1 MKAPRH
7 GCAGLQVLGSARCRR
22 SRPIGGSQFKC
33 RVAIGSRLIG
43 PASDLNGPRDC
54 PFLGWWSRWV
64 GWCGKRMPRT
74 PRHFEADIP
83 SGRPLFNHPR
93 RWLRLPHHLRFW
105 RPRGATTRDG
115 VIPPSRCFA
124 IVSPWRDAAWP
135 FGARSSLSRRTPLKQ
150 TLDGGLTPGPWGGAL
165 DLLAGTGERRRYLL
179 INVTRL
185 QSRDSPSP
193 VYGTGRPLGAG
204 RLIRKWRSSLN
215 GFRSG
220 RRSTPGFCC
229 ASLPVLGWRAQ
240 VAWPAR
246 RASPT
251 SHNVYL

>member
-1 MKAPRH
+1 M
-7 GCAGLQVLGSARCRR
+7 
-22 SRPIGGSQFKC
+22 
-33 RVAIGSRLIG
+33 
-43 PASDLNGPRDC
+43 
-54 PFLGWWSRWV
+54 

-193 VYGTGRPLGAG
+193 VYRTGRPLGAG
-204 RLIRKWRSSLN
+204 RLTWGLSSSLTDSGN
-215 GFRSG
+215 GS
-220 RRSTPGFCC
+220 RSTKI
-229 ASLPVLGWRAQ
+229 
-240 VAWPAR
+240 AR
-246 RASPT
+246 RASSPVLDSRAP
-251 SHNVYL
+251 SHLVRAKRPPPSNNAYL